1 MENFKIII
9 ENKDQKS
16 SLELTTSHNQRII
29 EETTTYFEDGKIFKI
44 SLTKEV
50 YNNNLNLETLKKFF
64 DTQLNALIEFYQVRG
79 EFKIKIS

>member
-44 SLTKEV
+44 SSTKEV
-50 YNNNLNLETLKKFF
+50 YTNDLLLENLKLFFNN
-64 DTQLNALIEFYQVRG
+64 QLSNLIEF
-79 EFKIKIS
+79 